1 MVRDARVARMPRS
14 DGRTLSSILSLAAG
28 AAAIAPTGEAVA
40 EPISQF
46 HTTTFSPQSVG
57 FGAGDLPSWSATLP
71 GSAGKISIQ
80 ASSNSNQ
87 AFIKVLGTAT
97 SGVSFGGQASTRSV
111 NFPTTSLGNNVA
123 FRIAPMLSG
132 GVPVATAST
141 PNWNDNG
148 GKRTASLAAGIIV
161 SSAYRRYTQTV
172 PPYDYVNTWKGV
184 GPGGFT
190 SQTDPYGKY
199 LLFKFVNSD
208 LATPTVNYGWIHLV
222 SVSRTVGDKTGMS
235 AVIDAW
241 AYRDDGAPIGA
252 GQTEAAPSAIPEID
266 PSAATGALAA
276 AAGALSLLEQRRR
289 RGAGEAM
296 GGALVS
302 GAAGLRRWRG
312 ERAKAAAARTAEP
325 AA

>member
-1 MVRDARVARMPRS
+1 MARDARVARMPRS

-28 AAAIAPTGEAVA
+28 AAAFTPAGETAA
-40 EPISQF
+40 EPVSQF
-46 HTTTFSPQSVG
+46 HTTTFSPVSVG
-57 FGAGDLPSWSATLP
+57 FGGGDVASWSLTLP
-71 GSAGKISIQ
+71 GSAGDIRIEA
-80 ASSNSNQ
+80 ASSSKQ
-87 AFIKVLGTAT
+87 AFIKALGTAA

-123 FRIAPMLSG
+123 FRTAPMLSG
-132 GVPVATAST
+132 GVPVATAAT

-148 GKRTASLAAGIIV
+148 GNRTASLPAGIIV
-161 SSAYRRYTQTV
+161 SSQFKRTATGPSPTYQY
-172 PPYDYVNTWKGV
+172 YSNWKGI

-190 SQTDPYGKY
+190 DTYGKY

-208 LATPTVNYGWIHLV
+208 LASPTVNYGWIHLV
-222 SVSRTVGDKTGMS
+222 SVSRTVGDKTAMS

-252 GQTEAAPSAIPEID
+252 GQTAAAPSAIPEID

-302 GAAGLRRWRG
+302 GAAGLRRWRTARG
-312 ERAKAAAARTAEP
+312 SAAAERQSVPVA
-325 AA
+325 